1 MRFFSFLKK
10 GKFYIVDFSTDTAG
24 ESKKMAYF
32 ITFLRERL
40 YKGSEYKVLKP
51 YSEVHKCLLFVS
63 LLAWVPNIILF
74 IQMVIKSGMSRVIS
88 SNFLLAYL
96 IIFPT
101 IELVLFAIFEGQ
113 YVKITYDEIK
123 VVELVF
129 VAKKMKISDIIKN
142 EFTSKEIGLRL
153 VSNDDEILVRT
164 FNYSQKDV
172 DFLLKKLG
180 IEEKTALE

>member
-1 MRFFSFLKK
+1 
-10 GKFYIVDFSTDTAG
+10 
-24 ESKKMAYF
+24 
-32 ITFLRERL
+32 
-40 YKGSEYKVLKP
+40 
-51 YSEVHKCLLFVS
+51 
-63 LLAWVPNIILF
+63 
-74 IQMVIKSGMSRVIS
+74 MSRVIS

-129 VAKKMKISDIIKN
+129 LAKKMKISDIIKN